1 MSDIYSA
8 EEFAR
13 SCRLRGVAPRA
24 VVEEYIRD
32 NQAQGVDFF
41 VEADFELVYE
51 LNEMRESRSKAMRD
65 RAGLNQD
72 DWNASAAENTPNKP
86 KDYACRNMRVLISR
100 DERRDRDSKEG

>member
-32 NQAQGVDFF
+32 NQTQGVDFF
-41 VEADFELVYE
+41 VEADFEVVYE

-65 RAGLNQD
+65 RSGLNQD

-86 KDYACRNMRVLISR
+86 KDHTYRNVRVKITR
-100 DERRDRDSKEG
+100 NEQ